1 MLRHVFVETAYTEV
15 LSGIE
20 HSCDVCFP
28 PGMACVLLC
37 SGPAVLKLCPL
48 IKETVVYSLTVTP
61 GDAMATAA
69 YPTHSLHGVAVW
81 QVDAWRAKSVTTQ
94 SQTDESLPEASSNT
108 MMYTSVN
115 MPVMADTL
123 WMYASYCIYVFI
135 LLFCNVLSV
144 LLRFLFS
151 TTSFITLS
159 ASLS

>member
-20 HSCDVCFP
+20 HYCDVCFP
-28 PGMACVLLC
+28 PGIACVLL
-37 SGPAVLKLCPL
+37 SYGPAVLKLCPL

-61 GDAMATAA
+61 GDSMATAA
-69 YPTHSLHGVAVW
+69 YPTHSFYGVAVW

-94 SQTDESLPEASSNT
+94 SQTNESLPEAIIKHNDLHKCKYASDGRH
-108 MMYTSVN
+108 
-115 MPVMADTL
+115 DTL

-144 LLRFLFS
+144 LL
-151 TTSFITLS
+151 
-159 ASLS
+159 